1 MMPTEPR
8 LSTSQ
13 LKPAMQRPG
22 MPLSTGAQDQDHVRW
37 KNLFARTAGADTAT
51 GDLAYGC
58 VDWYL
63 YSGEPLRSVG
73 Y

>member
-1 MMPTEPR
+1 MMPSKPR
-8 LSTSQ
+8 TFTNQIKSL
-13 LKPAMQRPG
+13 PARPR
-22 MPLSTGAQDQDHVRW
+22 MAPPTDMQDHVRW
-37 KNLFARTAGADTAT
+37 SNLFARTSSTETAT

-63 YSGEPLRSVG
+63 YSGKPLSSVS

>member
-1 MMPTEPR
+1 MMPSQPRTSTNPIKPLPQRPR
-8 LSTSQ
+8 LSSPTD
-13 LKPAMQRPG
+13 L
-22 MPLSTGAQDQDHVRW
+22 QDAVRW
-37 KNLFARTAGADTAT
+37 TNLFARTTSAETT

>member
-1 MMPTEPR
+1 MD
-8 LSTSQ
+8 
-13 LKPAMQRPG
+13 
-22 MPLSTGAQDQDHVRW
+22 AQDYVRW
-37 KNLFARTAGADTAT
+37 TNLFARTSSTETAT

-63 YSGEPLRSVG
+63 YSGEPLRSVS